1 MSESKK
7 ESMGML
13 ALVLFLITFITALLL
28 GVVNQVTS
36 PLIAKNNENTR
47 AAGNGLKSSPA
58 LSSWKRTRARF
69 LSDDKN
75 VPSIQNIYVA
85 QKDGEDVGYC
95 MEVLPSG
102 FGGTLTVVV
111 GINSDGTVA
120 GAKVT
125 KHSETPGLGAKSQ
138 SDPTWIVQFAGKP
151 ADGSLAVTKDG
162 GDINA
167 ITGATITSRAVTK
180 AVNTA
185 ATYVQGLAS

>member
-1 MSESKK
+1 MSEAKK

-28 GVVNQVTS
+28 GFVNQVTA
-36 PLIAKNNENTR
+36 PQIAKNNEATR
-47 AAGNGLKSSPA
+47 AAAMAEIIPDADFVEADPSEVPA
-58 LSSWKRTRARF
+58 P
-69 LSDDKN
+69 DKET
-75 VPSIQNIYVA
+75 PAIQNIYEA
-85 QKDGEDVGYC
+85 QQGGETVGYC

-111 GINSDGTVA
+111 GINMDGTVA

-125 KHSETPGLGAKSQ
+125 SHAETPGLGAKAQ
-138 SDPTWIVQFAGKP
+138 ADPTWIVQFAGQA

-162 GDINA
+162 GTINS
-167 ITGATITSRAVTK
+167 ITGATITSRAVTL

-185 ATYVQGLAS
+185 AAYVQSLAA